1 MQSEM
6 QKPFLA
12 MHLDSTGL
20 KGYGCNKTFLCT
32 KPGKNLAQPKGL
44 FSMVF
49 SSSPSIVQFDTRLT
63 EQLMQGSLGFR
74 SKHSRNINF
83 LKAIC
88 IFRHY
93 LVEILAGLPQIVSN

>member
-1 MQSEM
+1 MRSEM

-32 KPGKNLAQPKGL
+32 KAGKNLAQPTDL
-44 FSMVF
+44 FSTVF
-49 SSSPSIVQFDTRLT
+49 SSSPSMVQFDTLLT
-63 EQLMQGSLGFR
+63 EQLMHASLGFR
-74 SKHSRNINF
+74 SKHSRNTCF

-88 IFRHY
+88 I
-93 LVEILAGLPQIVSN
+93 L

>member
-1 MQSEM
+1 MRSEM

-32 KPGKNLAQPKGL
+32 KSRKNLAQPPGL

-49 SSSPSIVQFDTRLT
+49 SSSPSMVQFDTLLT
-63 EQLMQGSLGFR
+63 EQLMHSSLGSR
-74 SKHSRNINF
+74 SKHSSNIHF

-88 IFRHY
+88 IF
-93 LVEILAGLPQIVSN
+93 

>member
-1 MQSEM
+1 MRSEM

-32 KPGKNLAQPKGL
+32 KSGKNLAQPTGL

-49 SSSPSIVQFDTRLT
+49 SSSPSMVQSDTLLT
-63 EQLMQGSLGFR
+63 EQLMHGSLIFR
-74 SKHSRNINF
+74 SK
-83 LKAIC
+83 
-88 IFRHY
+88 
-93 LVEILAGLPQIVSN
+93 Q